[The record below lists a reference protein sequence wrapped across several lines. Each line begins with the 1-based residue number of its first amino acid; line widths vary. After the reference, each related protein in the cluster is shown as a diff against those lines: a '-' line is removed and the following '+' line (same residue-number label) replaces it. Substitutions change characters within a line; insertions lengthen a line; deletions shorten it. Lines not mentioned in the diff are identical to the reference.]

1 MIIGKFYPLPKKSNC
16 YFNKCLYIYITFLNI
31 RNITVTDPKPNENII
46 EFKAGELIYKF
57 DDKSDCAY
65 FLKKGEVKII
75 SEKGKV
81 VGYINEDEVFGE
93 QSILLGTNRTVSAEA
108 AKDCVAIKIP
118 KYKLIQEFNKS
129 STLIKAILRST
140 CMRLTNLDNTIST
153 NLNSEDQ

>member
-1 MIIGKFYPLPKKSNC
+1 MVEANP
-16 YFNKCLYIYITFLNI
+16 NK
-31 RNITVTDPKPNENII
+31 NII
-46 EFKAGELIYKF
+46 QFKAGEVIYKF

-75 SEKGKV
+75 SEKGNT

-93 QSILLGTNRTVSAEA
+93 QSILLGTNRTVTAEA
-108 AKDCVAIKIP
+108 AKDCLAIKIP

>member
-1 MIIGKFYPLPKKSNC
+1 M
-16 YFNKCLYIYITFLNI
+16 
-31 RNITVTDPKPNENII
+31 TDPKPNKNII
-46 EFKAGELIYKF
+46 EFKAGEFIYKF

-81 VGYINEDEVFGE
+81 VGYINEEEVFGE

-129 STLIKAILRST
+129 PTLIKAILRST